1 MKKSYLILFLFVIV
15 KFILQYTLINPEY
28 ELQRDE
34 YLHLDQGNHLAWGY
48 LSVPPVSSW
57 ISWLIK
63 ILGGSVFWIKFFPAL
78 FGALTMIVVWKAIE
92 ELKGGLFAFLL
103 ASLGLLFSSL
113 LRLNMLYQPNS
124 LDVLLWTS
132 FFYILIKYINTEKIS
147 WLYWGGAIF
156 GIGILNK
163 YNIAFLALGFIPAL
177 LLTKQRRIFANLHT
191 YGAALLA
198 LIIIFPNLV
207 WQYNNG
213 FPVIHH
219 MKELSEYQ
227 LVNVNRF
234 DFLKSQ
240 LLFFIGVTFVILFG
254 FYALLFYKAF
264 EKIRFFFWGYVFTM
278 SLFMFFKAKDYYA
291 IGLYPVYIGFGA
303 VYLEGILNGGWKK
316 YLKPVCLLHPVIL
329 FLPIYNLAF
338 PNKTP
343 EFIVQNPDSYK
354 RFGLLRW
361 EDGKDHPLP
370 QDFADMLGWKE
381 LAQKVDKEYSRLS
394 KSGNT
399 LVLCDNYGQAG
410 AINFYSTKG
419 VKAVS
424 FNADYIDWMDLSK
437 NYKNL
442 IRVKD
447 NSENELEET
456 GDFFKHA
463 EIADSVT
470 NPYARGRG
478 TVIFSFEDAKIDIR
492 KRIQNEINEMKDR
505 WSSK

>member
-1 MKKSYLILFLFVIV
+1 MKKTYLILFLLIIV
-15 KFILQYTLINPEY
+15 KFILQYTLISPEY

-63 ILGGSVFWIKFFPAL
+63 ILGGSVFWVKFFPAL

-92 ELKGGLFAFLL
+92 ELKGGLFACLL

-113 LRLNMLYQPNS
+113 LRMNMLYQPNS

-132 FFYILIKYINTEKIS
+132 FFYILIKYTYTEKVN
-147 WLYWGGAIF
+147 WLYWGGVIF

-177 LLTKQRRIFANLHT
+177 LLTKQRRIFVNPHT

-254 FYALLFYKAF
+254 FYALLFYKSF
-264 EKIRFFFWGYVFTM
+264 EKIRFFFWGYVITI
-278 SLFMFFKAKDYYA
+278 SLFVFFRAKDYYA
-291 IGLYPVYIGFGA
+291 IGIYPVYIGFGA
-303 VYLEGILNGGWKK
+303 VYLENILNSGWKRF
-316 YLKPVCLLHPVIL
+316 LKPVCILHPVIL

-343 EFIVQNPDSYK
+343 EFIVENPDSYK

-361 EDGKDHPLP
+361 EDGKDHVLP

-437 NYKNL
+437 KYKNL

-447 NSENELEET
+447 APEDELEKT
-456 GDFFKHA
+456 GAFFKHSVT
-463 EIADSVT
+463 ADSVT
-470 NPYARGRG
+470 NPYARERG

-492 KRIQNEINEMKDR
+492 KRIQDEIHEVKNR
-505 WSSK
+505 WRK